1 MTDAALAHH
10 KPLPLALWALPA
22 ALALLFAMSLGLGA
36 SFMPPERVLAAL
48 AGTGARADGIIV
60 WDLRMPRVLMAML
73 AGGALGLAGF
83 LLQRATR
90 NPLAA
95 PATLGIVD
103 GAALGVLAFLWAFSD
118 EANSLTVSILWQPA
132 AATLGALVFAAAVA
146 WLAHRDLGGPL
157 RLILYGI
164 ALGALADALVTLMI
178 VAGPVYRAGQAL
190 IWLAGSVHTATWFE
204 VVLLAATVSAV
215 LIVTLPLLRPLDHL
229 RCDDATAQA
238 QGVPVA
244 AIRAAAMALAVLLTA
259 AAVSVAGGIGFVGL
273 VAPHLA
279 RRIAPPGTGAQALAT
294 LGCGAGIVAG
304 ADILAR
310 LAFAPLEIPTGAVT
324 AVIGVPVLL
333 VLLLRGGR

>member
-1 MTDAALAHH
+1 MTGAALLLRRR
-10 KPLPLALWALPA
+10 LPSAAWVLPPILA
-22 ALALLFAMSLGLGA
+22 ALFLMGLGLGA
-36 SFMPPERVLAAL
+36 SFLPPDRVFAAL
-48 AGTGARADGIIV
+48 TGTGVRSDGIIV
-60 WDLRMPRVLMAML
+60 WNLRMPRVLMAML

-103 GAALGVLAFLWAFSD
+103 GAALGVLTFLWAFSD
-118 EANSLTVSILWQPA
+118 EANALTVPILWQPA
-132 AATLGALVFAAAVA
+132 AAAAGALIFAAAVA
-146 WLAHRDLGGPL
+146 WLARRDLGGPL

-164 ALGALADALVTLMI
+164 ALGALADALVTLMM

-190 IWLAGSVHTATWFE
+190 IWLAGSVHTASWFE
-204 VVLLAATVSAV
+204 VTLLSSVVAV
-215 LIVTLPLLRPLDHL
+215 ALVGAVPLMRPLDNL
-229 RCDDATAQA
+229 RCDDATAAA
-238 QGVPVA
+238 QGVNVMLTRGA
-244 AIRAAAMALAVLLTA
+244 AIGLAVLLTA

-279 RRIAPPGTGAQALAT
+279 RRIAPSGTGAQALTT
-294 LGCGAGIVAG
+294 LGCGAGIVAA

-324 AVIGVPVLL
+324 AMIGVPVLL
-333 VLLLRGGR
+333 LLLLRGRG